1 MSDSNKNEPDIIKGF
16 DLKIVRKLFAYL
28 RPYTGA
34 VLVSLV
40 ALLVSAGAELAVP
53 VLLQS
58 GIDQGVMKK
67 DLDHLTLVSCG
78 ILGMILAGMVGS
90 FFQVYLLSKVT
101 QDVMKDLR
109 TSLFAHFQRQS
120 SRYLYNHPVGKLVSA
135 VTSDVATLS
144 DFFNTLFTSLLR
156 DFLVMIG
163 VVITLF
169 ALNAPLAFYTVL
181 SLPPVL
187 VLVALFRIW
196 SRGAFRRVRAQV
208 SRVNAFLSE
217 HIQGISIVQLFG
229 REKKSQE
236 DFGKE
241 NRGLLHANL
250 TELMVNAVFRPLID
264 VLWAITLGFLIWFGT
279 GLSIEHT
286 VTLGVLI
293 AFINLVG
300 RFYQPVGSLAENFTQ
315 LQSAMAGGERVFGFL
330 EDKQP
335 VPDMGTRPLSDAQTS
350 SIRFNDVKFRYLPDE
365 PVLNGLS
372 FHVAEGETVA
382 LVGYTGAGK
391 TTITSLLT
399 RMWDIDTGTIEYG
412 GIDLREFRLEGL
424 RGGIQSVLQDVFLF
438 NGTIYDNI
446 DLGRGLPIERIEEVC
461 RHVQAHGFIEKLP
474 NGYRTELNE
483 GATNISAGQRQL
495 LSFARVLA
503 QDPRVLILDE
513 ATANIDTETEVLIQ
527 KALGELLRNRTSLVI
542 AHRLSTIRQANKIL
556 VLDKGRIAEE
566 GTHDELMEKRGFYYN
581 LYRLQY
587 EKKPATAEAD

>member
-1 MSDSNKNEPDIIKGF
+1 
-16 DLKIVRKLFAYL
+16 
-28 RPYTGA
+28 
-34 VLVSLV
+34 
-40 ALLVSAGAELAVP
+40 
-53 VLLQS
+53 
-58 GIDQGVMKK
+58 
-67 DLDHLTLVSCG
+67 
-78 ILGMILAGMVGS
+78 
-90 FFQVYLLSKVT
+90 
-101 QDVMKDLR
+101 MKDLR
-109 TSLFAHFQRQS
+109 TGLFAHFQRQS

-135 VTSDVATLS
+135 ATSDVATLAE
-144 DFFNTLFTSLLR
+144 FFNTLFTSLLR

-163 VVITLF
+163 VVVTLF
-169 ALNAPLAFYTVL
+169 ALNAQLAFYTVL

-229 REKKSQE
+229 REQKSRE
-236 DFGKE
+236 DFGRE
-241 NRGLLHANL
+241 NTGLLHANL

-300 RFYQPVGSLAENFTQ
+300 RFYQPVGSIAENFTQ

-330 EDKQP
+330 ADRQP
-335 VPDMGTRPLSDAQTS
+335 IPDEGTRALSDAPRS
-350 SIRFNDVKFRYLPDE
+350 DIRFDGVKFRYLPDE
-365 PVLNGLS
+365 PVLNGLT
-372 FHVAEGETVA
+372 FHVDEGQTVA

-399 RMWDIDTGTIEYG
+399 RMWDIDGGSIRYG
-412 GIDLREFRLEGL
+412 GVDLREFRLDSL

-446 DLGRGLPIERIEEVC
+446 DLGRGLPLERIEEVC
-461 RHVQAHGFIEKLP
+461 RHVQAHDFIVSLP
-474 NGYRTELNE
+474 KGYQTELNE

-527 KALGELLRNRTSLVI
+527 KALGELLSHRTSLVI

-556 VLDKGRIAEE
+556 VLDQGRIAEE
-566 GTHDELMEKRGFYYN
+566 GTHDELMAKQGFYYN
-581 LYRLQY
+581 LYKLQY
-587 EKKPATAEAD
+587 EKKGATVE

>member
-1 MSDSNKNEPDIIKGF
+1 MSDQDIIKGF
-16 DLKIVRKLFAYL
+16 DAKILRKLFGYL
-28 RPYTGA
+28 KPYSGA
-34 VLVSLV
+34 VAISLV
-40 ALLVSAGAELAVP
+40 ALLVSAGAELALP
-53 VLLQS
+53 VLLQN
-58 GIDQGVMKK
+58 GIDKGVMQH
-67 DLDHLTLVSCG
+67 DLPHLTLVSG
-78 ILGMILAGMVGS
+78 AILGMILLGMVAS
-90 FFQVYLLSKVT
+90 FFQVYLLSRVT

-109 TSLFAHFQRQS
+109 TGLFAHFQRQS

-135 VTSDVATLS
+135 ATSDVATLAE
-144 DFFNTLFTSLLR
+144 FFNTLFTSLLR

-163 VVITLF
+163 VVVTLF
-169 ALNAPLAFYTVL
+169 ALNAQLAFYTVL

-229 REKKSQE
+229 REQKSRE
-236 DFGKE
+236 DFGRE
-241 NRGLLHANL
+241 NTGLLHANL

-300 RFYQPVGSLAENFTQ
+300 RFYQPVGSIAENFTQ
-315 LQSAMAGGERVFGFL
+315 LQSATAGGERVFGFL
-330 EDKQP
+330 ADRQP
-335 VPDMGTRPLSDAQTS
+335 IPDEGTRALSDAPRS
-350 SIRFNDVKFRYLPDE
+350 DIRFDGVKFRYLPDE
-365 PVLNGLS
+365 PVLNGLT
-372 FHVAEGETVA
+372 FHVDEGQTVA

-399 RMWDIDTGTIEYG
+399 RMWDIDGGSIRYG
-412 GIDLREFRLEGL
+412 GVDLREFRLDSL

-446 DLGRGLPIERIEEVC
+446 DLGRGLPLERIEEVC
-461 RHVQAHGFIEKLP
+461 RHVQAHDFIVSLP
-474 NGYRTELNE
+474 KGYQTELNE

-527 KALGELLRNRTSLVI
+527 KALGELLSHRTSLVI

-556 VLDKGRIAEE
+556 VLDQGRIAEE
-566 GTHDELMEKRGFYYN
+566 GTHDELMAKQGFYYN
-581 LYRLQY
+581 LYKLQY
-587 EKKPATAEAD
+587 EKKGATVE

>member
-1 MSDSNKNEPDIIKGF
+1 MSDPEMANGF
-16 DLKIVRKLFAYL
+16 DPKVIRKLFAAL
-28 RPYTGA
+28 KPYTGA
-34 VLVSLV
+34 VLVSLA

-58 GIDQGVMKK
+58 GIDQGVMRK
-67 DLDHLTLVSCG
+67 DLVHLTLVSTG
-78 ILGMILAGMVGS
+78 IFGFLVAGMVAS
-90 FFQVYLLSKVT
+90 FFQVYLLSRVT

-120 SRYLYNHPVGKLVSA
+120 SHYLHNHPVGRLVSA

-144 DFFNTLFTSLLR
+144 DFFNTLFTSLLK
-156 DFLVMIG
+156 DFLVMVG
-163 VVITLF
+163 VVVTLF
-169 ALNAPLAFYTVL
+169 VLNAPLAFFTVL

-187 VLVALFRIW
+187 VLVALFRLW

-217 HIQGISIVQLFG
+217 HIQGIAIVQLFG
-229 REKKSQE
+229 REHKTRE
-236 DFGKE
+236 AFAVE
-241 NRGLLHANL
+241 NRGLLAANL

-279 GLSIEHT
+279 GLSLEHT

-300 RFYQPVGSLAENFTQ
+300 RFYQPVGSIAENFTL

-330 EDKQP
+330 GDDQP
-335 VPDMGTRPLSDAQTS
+335 IPDPGTRPLSDARTS
-350 SIRFNDVKFRYLPDE
+350 SIRFDNVHFRYLPDE

-372 FHVAEGETVA
+372 FQVDEGQTVA

-399 RMWDIDTGTIEYG
+399 RMWDIDAGSIQYG
-412 GIDLREFRLEGL
+412 GIDLREFRLESL

-446 DLGRGLPIERIEEVC
+446 DLGRGLPLERVEEVC
-461 RHVQAHGFIEKLP
+461 RHVQAHEFIQALP

-483 GATNISAGQRQL
+483 GATNLSAGQRQL

-513 ATANIDTETEVLIQ
+513 ATANIDTETEALIQ

-556 VLDKGRIAEE
+556 VLDAGRIAEE
-566 GTHDELMEKRGFYYN
+566 GTHDELMAKQGFYYN
-581 LYRLQY
+581 LYKLQY
-587 EKKPATAEAD
+587 EKKTSAE

>member
-1 MSDSNKNEPDIIKGF
+1 MSDPELVQGF
-16 DLKIVRKLFAYL
+16 NPKIVRKLFAAL
-28 RPYTGA
+28 KPYTGA
-34 VLVSLV
+34 VLVSLA
-40 ALLVSAGAELAVP
+40 ALAVSAGAELAVP

-58 GIDQGVMKK
+58 GIDHGVMKNN
-67 DLDHLTLVSCG
+67 LGHLTLVSVG
-78 ILGMILAGMVGS
+78 ILGALLAGMVAS
-90 FFQVYLLSKVT
+90 FFQVYLLSRVT

-109 TSLFAHFQRQS
+109 TGLFAHFQRQS

-144 DFFNTLFTSLLR
+144 DFFNTLFTSLLK
-156 DFLVMIG
+156 DFLVMMG
-163 VVITLF
+163 VVVTLF
-169 ALNAPLAFYTVL
+169 VLNAPLAFFTVL

-187 VLVALFRIW
+187 VLVVLFRYW

-229 REKKSQE
+229 REDKTRE
-236 DFGKE
+236 AFAVE

-279 GLSIEHT
+279 GLSMDHA

-300 RFYQPVGSLAENFTQ
+300 RFYQPVGSIAENFTL
-315 LQSAMAGGERVFGFL
+315 LQSAVAGGERVFGFL
-330 EDKQP
+330 GDSQP
-335 VPDMGTRPLSDAQTS
+335 IPDPGTRPLSDARES
-350 SIRFNDVKFRYLPDE
+350 SIEFKDVRFRYLPDE
-365 PVLNGLS
+365 PVLNGLT
-372 FHVAEGETVA
+372 FRVEQGHTVA

-399 RMWDIDTGTIEYG
+399 RMWDIDGGSIRYG
-412 GIDLREFRLEGL
+412 GIDLREFRLESL

-446 DLGRGLPIERIEEVC
+446 DLGRGLPLHRIEEVC
-461 RHVQAHGFIEKLP
+461 RHVQAHEFIQALP
-474 NGYRTELNE
+474 KGYNTELNE
-483 GATNISAGQRQL
+483 GATNLSAGQRQL

-513 ATANIDTETEVLIQ
+513 ATANIDTETETLIQ

-542 AHRLSTIRQANKIL
+542 AHRLSTIRQAHKIL
-556 VLDKGRIAEE
+556 VLDEGRIAEE
-566 GTHDELMEKRGFYYN
+566 GTHDELMAKQGFYYN
-581 LYRLQY
+581 LYKLQY
-587 EKKPATAEAD
+587 EKKAVAG